1 LKKAHYIALGAV
13 LVLTLALLRVSERTA
28 ARFKPVIGSVFMPL
42 FGLAGSSQRLAEK
55 AGQALA
61 PRRSLAAENERL
73 RQENAELQIRLQ
85 HAEGVARENERLRA
99 HFGWTKSNPEKLKL
113 ARVIGRDPANWWRT
127 LQINLGRREGLRPD
141 LPVRTAEG
149 LVGRLTE
156 VNEMR
161 SRVVL
166 LGDPS
171 CRVAALV
178 LEGKQSVDTGI
189 ITGGSSVVDPSMVE
203 LSYLSRSSGVKP
215 GQTVK
220 TSGLGGIFPADI
232 PIGRLVDSR
241 SVEYG
246 IYTVARVK
254 LAANL
259 NQLEEVWVMMP

>member
-1 LKKAHYIALGAV
+1 LGFV
-13 LVLTLALLRVSERTA
+13 LVLTLALLRFSERATSH
-28 ARFKPVIGSVFMPL
+28 FKPVMGSMFVPL
-42 FGLAGSSQRLAEK
+42 FGLAGSGQRLVEK
-55 AGQALA
+55 AGQALV

-85 HAEGVARENERLRA
+85 QADAVLRENERLRA
-99 HFGWTKSNPEKLKL
+99 HFAWARPGLEKLKL
-113 ARVIGRDPANWWRT
+113 ARVIARDPANWWRNI
-127 LQINLGRREGLRPD
+127 QINLGRRDGCRPD

-149 LVGRLTE
+149 LVGRLVE

-166 LGDPS
+166 VGDPN

-178 LEGKQSVDTGI
+178 LDGKTTVDTGV

-215 GQTVK
+215 GQTIK
-220 TSGLGGIFPADI
+220 TSGLGGVFPKDI
-232 PIGRLVDSR
+232 PIGHLVDSR
-241 SVEYG
+241 SVESG

-259 NQLEEVWVMMP
+259 SQLEEVWVMLP